1 METKRW
7 DIQEELV
14 MRGPHIAGKLME
26 ETFSQPLIKDFCK
39 IFALRN
45 SVPTLGCREIF
56 VFRWLMTSL
65 HSSVIMEGTF
75 TLIAGN
81 SR

>member
-45 SVPTLGCREIF
+45 SVPTFL
-56 VFRWLMTSL
+56 
-65 HSSVIMEGTF
+65 SSG
-75 TLIAGN
+75 G
-81 SR
+81 